1 MRVNTWRGL
10 LTVNEG
16 DTRSLRILP
25 RGECAVLY
33 IVVLGSSFSF
43 GLYFAVYFAITA
55 ESNIGASMV
64 GLLPKVLGRRLV
76 KRLLFCEKLQS
87 ANKEEGL
94 EDEVVAVLVEE
105 VLHEVALAGEDRHR
119 QDLGGVVVDL
129 LLLLLLDM
137 VPLANMVLQGKTYR

>member
-1 MRVNTWRGL
+1 
-10 LTVNEG
+10 
-16 DTRSLRILP
+16 
-25 RGECAVLY
+25 
-33 IVVLGSSFSF
+33 
-43 GLYFAVYFAITA
+43 
-55 ESNIGASMV
+55 MV

-129 LLLLLLDM
+129 LLLLDM